1 VNQVEINFII
11 GCDLDSDITFDVV
24 NETSL
29 LNDFV
34 LSPDLDTGLFI
45 YLSSKEKNITGAS
58 GNESTIVN

>member
-34 LSPDLDTGLFI
+34 LSPDLDTCLFI
-45 YLSSKEKNITGAS
+45 YLSSKEKNIT
-58 GNESTIVN
+58 